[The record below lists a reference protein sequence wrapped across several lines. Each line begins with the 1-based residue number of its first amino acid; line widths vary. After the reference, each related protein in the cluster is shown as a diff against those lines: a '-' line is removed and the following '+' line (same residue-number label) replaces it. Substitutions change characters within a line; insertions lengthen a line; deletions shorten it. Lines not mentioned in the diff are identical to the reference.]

1 MGPCTSSDPQIG
13 GPPAVRKFEWQRV
26 TSERCT
32 SSMAQYRLKR
42 KFKAAVLALVARD
55 RMLNITF
62 TPGSVASLQSRRSSL
77 DSLPSDPTPLNRI
90 RTSSLSGGGMTN
102 LGAVQGDGIAG
113 IDSLDMA
120 VMGRG
125 LSHALGDQAM
135 SMSIDD
141 TGFSERCASTG
152 PHRLLCR
159 GGCVTYW
166 AERGLQRMV
175 GEGRMLRE
183 ERTAAAAAA
192 PSARVGPW
200 RCPTPPRS
208 GGVPAATPQPG
219 PVAGRAQACFHPC
232 RGNRFGLSRRR
243 AAASRACRQSRP

>member
-1 MGPCTSSDPQIG
+1 MARSPSYIGRGASRADQTCPSPHQIAGGCPVTISSAPRLSFELISHCWHFPVFFKVFEDPWLRDPTCDVHI
-13 GPPAVRKFEWQRV
+13 PSFSANWRK
-26 TSERCT
+26 
-32 SSMAQYRLKR
+32 YRLKR

-125 LSHALGDQAM
+125 LSHALGDQPM

-141 TGFSERCASTG
+141 IGFSERG
-152 PHRLLCR
+152 
-159 GGCVTYW
+159 
-166 AERGLQRMV
+166 
-175 GEGRMLRE
+175 
-183 ERTAAAAAA
+183 
-192 PSARVGPW
+192 
-200 RCPTPPRS
+200 
-208 GGVPAATPQPG
+208 
-219 PVAGRAQACFHPC
+219 
-232 RGNRFGLSRRR
+232 
-243 AAASRACRQSRP
+243 

>member
-1 MGPCTSSDPQIG
+1 M
-13 GPPAVRKFEWQRV
+13 
-26 TSERCT
+26 
-32 SSMAQYRLKR
+32 
-42 KFKAAVLALVARD
+42 ALVARD

-141 TGFSERCASTG
+141 IGFSERG
-152 PHRLLCR
+152 
-159 GGCVTYW
+159 
-166 AERGLQRMV
+166 
-175 GEGRMLRE
+175 
-183 ERTAAAAAA
+183 
-192 PSARVGPW
+192 
-200 RCPTPPRS
+200 
-208 GGVPAATPQPG
+208 
-219 PVAGRAQACFHPC
+219 
-232 RGNRFGLSRRR
+232 
-243 AAASRACRQSRP
+243 

>member
-1 MGPCTSSDPQIG
+1 MRQI
-13 GPPAVRKFEWQRV
+13 
-26 TSERCT
+26 
-32 SSMAQYRLKR
+32 
-42 KFKAAVLALVARD
+42 ALVARD

-125 LSHALGDQAM
+125 LSHALGDNQAM

-141 TGFSERCASTG
+141 IGFSERG
-152 PHRLLCR
+152 
-159 GGCVTYW
+159 
-166 AERGLQRMV
+166 
-175 GEGRMLRE
+175 
-183 ERTAAAAAA
+183 
-192 PSARVGPW
+192 
-200 RCPTPPRS
+200 
-208 GGVPAATPQPG
+208 
-219 PVAGRAQACFHPC
+219 
-232 RGNRFGLSRRR
+232 
-243 AAASRACRQSRP
+243 

>member
-1 MGPCTSSDPQIG
+1 ML
-13 GPPAVRKFEWQRV
+13 RR
-26 TSERCT
+26 
-32 SSMAQYRLKR
+32 YRLKR

-125 LSHALGDQAM
+125 LSHALGDNQAM

-141 TGFSERCASTG
+141 IGFSERG
-152 PHRLLCR
+152 
-159 GGCVTYW
+159 
-166 AERGLQRMV
+166 
-175 GEGRMLRE
+175 
-183 ERTAAAAAA
+183 
-192 PSARVGPW
+192 
-200 RCPTPPRS
+200 
-208 GGVPAATPQPG
+208 
-219 PVAGRAQACFHPC
+219 
-232 RGNRFGLSRRR
+232 
-243 AAASRACRQSRP
+243 

>member
-1 MGPCTSSDPQIG
+1 MLDLDPQLRPSAEKVFEDPWLRDPTCDVHI
-13 GPPAVRKFEWQRV
+13 PSFSANWRK
-26 TSERCT
+26 
-32 SSMAQYRLKR
+32 YRLKR

-125 LSHALGDQAM
+125 LSHALGDQPM

-141 TGFSERCASTG
+141 IGFSERG
-152 PHRLLCR
+152 
-159 GGCVTYW
+159 
-166 AERGLQRMV
+166 
-175 GEGRMLRE
+175 
-183 ERTAAAAAA
+183 
-192 PSARVGPW
+192 
-200 RCPTPPRS
+200 
-208 GGVPAATPQPG
+208 
-219 PVAGRAQACFHPC
+219 
-232 RGNRFGLSRRR
+232 
-243 AAASRACRQSRP
+243 

>member
-1 MGPCTSSDPQIG
+1 MLSRNGYGYGADLWSLGVVLYVMLCGYAPFYDERGSRRAVNNKILAGAFEFQSPWWDDISGEAKLLIRKLLVLDPQLRPSAEKVFEDPWLRDPTCDVHI
-13 GPPAVRKFEWQRV
+13 PSFSANWRK
-26 TSERCT
+26 
-32 SSMAQYRLKR
+32 YRLKR

-141 TGFSERCASTG
+141 IGFSERG
-152 PHRLLCR
+152 
-159 GGCVTYW
+159 
-166 AERGLQRMV
+166 
-175 GEGRMLRE
+175 
-183 ERTAAAAAA
+183 
-192 PSARVGPW
+192 
-200 RCPTPPRS
+200 
-208 GGVPAATPQPG
+208 
-219 PVAGRAQACFHPC
+219 
-232 RGNRFGLSRRR
+232 
-243 AAASRACRQSRP
+243 

>member
-1 MGPCTSSDPQIG
+1 MRQIFPPQSDMDLCRGGELFAFEFQSPWWDDISGEAKLLIRKLLVLDPQLRPSAEKVFEDPWLRDPTCDVHI
-13 GPPAVRKFEWQRV
+13 PSFSANWRK
-26 TSERCT
+26 
-32 SSMAQYRLKR
+32 YRLKR
-42 KFKAAVLALVARD
+42 KFKVAVLALVARD

-125 LSHALGDQAM
+125 LSHALGDQPM

-141 TGFSERCASTG
+141 IGFSERG
-152 PHRLLCR
+152 
-159 GGCVTYW
+159 
-166 AERGLQRMV
+166 
-175 GEGRMLRE
+175 
-183 ERTAAAAAA
+183 
-192 PSARVGPW
+192 
-200 RCPTPPRS
+200 
-208 GGVPAATPQPG
+208 
-219 PVAGRAQACFHPC
+219 
-232 RGNRFGLSRRR
+232 
-243 AAASRACRQSRP
+243 